1 MGKTGNGTVT
11 RSEESIT
18 LIASYRLPHYGS
30 RSFTFVQDDVL
41 PSVITQNGGQK
52 KNLHSILLRRS
63 TKPVSSVR
71 LRRPP
76 PYKQGGLPNPY
87 SSRQN
92 PFPQHCSKSFVGAL
106 NDALPYLVILNGV
119 RMLYENEEKS
129 QHDTERRIYYT
140 DDALPSYT
148 RIMESAV
155 RRSCWRT

>member
-1 MGKTGNGTVT
+1 MSNCANNEFCFMDDGCMPLRDKSVTLMRFYGFPHHGNRFFAGALNDAFRSPSLWRFPFPITSDVLSPNRHSERWQECLVGKTGNGTVT

-76 PYKQGGLPNPY
+76 PYK
-87 SSRQN
+87 
-92 PFPQHCSKSFVGAL
+92 
-106 NDALPYLVILNGV
+106 
-119 RMLYENEEKS
+119 
-129 QHDTERRIYYT
+129 
-140 DDALPSYT
+140 
-148 RIMESAV
+148 
-155 RRSCWRT
+155 